1 MNNITVSF
9 GQSGSFVCNVT
20 LQELANSVEVAL
32 LNGSNTLQSDNI
44 TATNN
49 IPTTSFT
56 KTFVVDNVNVSR
68 AGEYVCHVQSVQYNN
83 TLIKFLD
90 NLMLISDTARLN
102 VKGML

>member
-1 MNNITVSF
+1 MNDITVSF
-9 GQSGSFVCNVT
+9 GQSGSLVCNIT
-20 LQELANSVEVAL
+20 LQELANSVQVAL
-32 LNGSNTLQSDNI
+32 LNGSIILQNDTI

-68 AGEYVCHVQSVQYNN
+68 VGEYVCHVQSVQYNN

-90 NLMLISDTARLN
+90 NLMLISDTARLYA
-102 VKGML
+102 KGML